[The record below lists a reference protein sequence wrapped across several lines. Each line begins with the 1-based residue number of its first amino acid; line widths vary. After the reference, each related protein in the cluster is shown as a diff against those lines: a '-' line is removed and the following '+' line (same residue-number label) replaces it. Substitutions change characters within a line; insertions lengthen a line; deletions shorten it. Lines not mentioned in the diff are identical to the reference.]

1 MSVVILFAGLCCTA
15 WLAISV
21 VDTSAAILRGE
32 RRFSLRTLMLAMT
45 LIAAVLGAVVYV
57 VK

>member
-21 VDTSAAILRGE
+21 VDTSAAIFRGE
-32 RRFSLRTLMLAMT
+32 WRFSLRSLMFAMT
-45 LIAAVLGAVVYV
+45 LIAIVLGVVVYV
-57 VK
+57 VR